1 MVIIMQE
8 KEVVLK
14 LYHNVYMGIIGIE
27 CITDKIK
34 ERPLLKIILAQ
45 KSEYENLK
53 NELLNLCEEYHVLNK
68 DISPLAKVS
77 SEMMSKMKLMGDNT
91 SSHIAKMMMEGTNK
105 GLIELE
111 KINNNYTGT
120 DEKLKKLISEIIKVE
135 QQNNEDLKGFL

>member
-53 NELLNLCEEYHVLNK
+53 YVLSKLC
-68 DISPLAKVS
+68 
-77 SEMMSKMKLMGDNT
+77 
-91 SSHIAKMMMEGTNK
+91 
-105 GLIELE
+105 
-111 KINNNYTGT
+111 
-120 DEKLKKLISEIIKVE
+120 
-135 QQNNEDLKGFL
+135 